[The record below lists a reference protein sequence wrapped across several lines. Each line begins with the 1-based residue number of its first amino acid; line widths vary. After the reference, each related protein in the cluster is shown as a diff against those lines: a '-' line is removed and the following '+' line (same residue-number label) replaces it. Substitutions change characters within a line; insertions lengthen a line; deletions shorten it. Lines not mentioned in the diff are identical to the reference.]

1 MILTKILFNFFFILK
16 IFFFSNKVM
25 YSKQIFV
32 YLFKKFNSVKKK
44 FTLKDEFYFQ
54 FSFARNE
61 QVQMI
66 VIK

>member
-1 MILTKILFNFFFILK
+1 
-16 IFFFSNKVM
+16 M